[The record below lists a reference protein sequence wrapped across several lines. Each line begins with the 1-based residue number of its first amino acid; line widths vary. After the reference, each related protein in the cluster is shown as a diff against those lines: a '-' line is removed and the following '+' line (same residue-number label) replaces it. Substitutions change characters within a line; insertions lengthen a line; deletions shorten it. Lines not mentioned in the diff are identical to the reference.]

1 MKVFILP
8 FLLVALLCTGCFD
21 SSKSKTNGKKK
32 KPDETKDQGSDVT
45 FQAFTGQL
53 RIAAQRHDKATLAE
67 MMAPDFG
74 YCWEA
79 GARVEDVFT
88 YWDKNNLWPELI
100 ALLNEHWVPH
110 EGYMVVPPQ
119 LSIDQEYRGYRAGVQ
134 QVNGSWRFSYFVSA
148 PPPGN

>member
-1 MKVFILP
+1 MKFRFLP
-8 FLLVALLCTGCFD
+8 FLLVALLCAGCPD

-32 KPDETKDQGSDVT
+32 KPDATKDQGNDVT

-53 RIAAQRHDKATLAE
+53 RIAAQRHDKETLAE
-67 MMAPDFG
+67 MMSPDFG
-74 YCWEA
+74 YRWDPAPPDEN
-79 GARVEDVFT
+79 VFT

-100 ALLNEHWVPH
+100 GLLGERWVPH